1 MSKHLDRSSRMS
13 RQPGLPF
20 FWLAWMLGVAFV
32 STTVVNADE
41 VKRVDVAKSDAPTG
55 AMQRR
60 EPDAKEWKSVGAD
73 EIIKSGDL
81 IVGLPGASVI
91 SLNGSVDL
99 DFLVDLD
106 HRSPSV
112 IFEAAILLN
121 PTGNDEGI
129 DMDVTLDRGRI
140 DLTNIK
146 NQGKARVRVRFHD
159 QKWLVDLHEPG
170 ARVALELAGRVAPGA
185 CFEQRP
191 ELPQPPI
198 AQLALLVLKGN
209 VDLHTSDTTWA
220 LHAPPG
226 PSLIVW
232 SNHDALPLRPFKL
245 NKLPDWATPDKDL
258 SPQAKQVSAAI
269 DELRKLR
276 QTKSARECTDIF
288 YESGDPIK
296 QRIAM
301 VTMAAL
307 DDLDKL
313 GDVLANAK
321 NPEVWDKGIIILRH
335 WLGRND
341 KQEQRFFKFLVENRK
356 FTPAHAET
364 VLTLCHT
371 FSERDAVCPETYD
384 VLVEYLKHPNRA
396 VRNLSAWHLRR
407 LVAAGSNIPFNPQAS
422 PEEVEQTYRAWR
434 ELIPSGQLPPRG
446 ETPKKA
452 GN

>member
-1 MSKHLDRSSRMS
+1 MSKRSVRLFRSIG
-13 RQPGLPF
+13 GLVTV
-20 FWLAWMLGVAFV
+20 WLVAIGGAAV
-32 STTVVNADE
+32 SLTESLADE
-41 VKRVDVAKSDAPTG
+41 IKRVDVAKSDAPFG

-60 EPDAKEWKSVGAD
+60 EPGSTEWKPIGAD

-106 HRSPSV
+106 QRSPSV
-112 IFEAAILLN
+112 IFEAAIVLN
-121 PTGNDEGI
+121 PIGKDEGI
-129 DMDVTLDRGRI
+129 DMDLTLDRGRI
-140 DLTNIK
+140 DLTNIRK
-146 NQGKARVRVRFHD
+146 QGKARVRVRFHD
-159 QKWLVDLHEPG
+159 QQWLLDLNEPG
-170 ARVALELAGRVAPGA
+170 TRVALELAGRIAPGA

-191 ELPQPPI
+191 ERPEPPI
-198 AQLALLVLKGN
+198 AQMSLLVLKGDA
-209 VDLHTSDTTWA
+209 DLHTADTTWA
-220 LHAPPG
+220 LQQPPG

-245 NKLPDWATPDKDL
+245 AKLPDWATPNKDL
-258 SPQAKQVSAAI
+258 SPEAKKIETAI

-288 YESGDPIK
+288 FKSGDPIK

-301 VTMAAL
+301 VSMAAL

-313 GDVLANAK
+313 SEVLANAV

-341 KQEQRFFKFLVENRK
+341 QQEQRFYKFLVEQRK

-364 VLTLCHT
+364 VLTLCHS
-371 FSERDAVCPETYD
+371 FGERDTVCPETYD
-384 VLVEYLKHPNRA
+384 VLIEYLKHPNRA

-407 LVAAGSNIPFNPQAS
+407 LVAAGSKIPYNPQGT
-422 PEEVEQTYRAWR
+422 PEEFEQTYRAWR

-446 ETPKKA
+446 ENPKKA